1 MSKFYKNLKKSK
13 SPYII
18 AEIGSNHNGKT
29 HLAKKLILS
38 AKKAGAD
45 CVKFQSWS
53 VDTIFSK
60 KKYDDNYFLNDD
72 YRNRK
77 DTNLKKI
84 VKKYS
89 FSEKQLLS
97 MSNFCKKINID
108 FATTPFSLSELNFLK
123 KKLKP
128 KFIKVASMDLNNHP
142 FLKQIGKKKL
152 PILLS
157 TGLSTIKEINEA
169 LKILYKTGSKEIIL
183 LHCISKY
190 PTPPKETNLNALISL
205 KQKFRLPIG
214 FSDHTLG
221 TLAPSIASC
230 LGAKVIEKHF
240 TSNKKTKGNDHYH
253 SMDKN
258 DLKLLVNNLNRA
270 KKIVGNFKKKT
281 FLKSEFNSRKYAR
294 RSIVIK
300 NNLKKGKIIK
310 ENDLITLRPSAG
322 ISANQWNKVIGKKT
336 RKNLKANKSLSWK
349 DLYI

>member
-1 MSKFYKNLKKSK
+1 MSKFYKNLKNSK

-157 TGLSTIKEINEA
+157 TGLSNIKEINEA

-240 TSNKKTKGNDHYH
+240 TLSKKMKGWDHKVSAEPLELKRIIDETKLVHKYLGKKIFKRPESKKIIQEFRRSAIANRDLKIGDQI
-253 SMDKN
+253 SMSDITFKRPGTGISPDKIYKYVGKKIKKNIKN
-258 DLKLLVNNLNRA
+258 D
-270 KKIVGNFKKKT
+270 T
-281 FLKSEFNSRKYAR
+281 
-294 RSIVIK
+294 VIK
-300 NNLKKGKIIK
+300 
-310 ENDLITLRPSAG
+310 
-322 ISANQWNKVIGKKT
+322 
-336 RKNLKANKSLSWK
+336 KNFF
-349 DLYI
+349 

>member
-1 MSKFYKNLKKSK
+1 MIFNYNKIKKNN

-18 AEIGSNHNGKT
+18 AEIGVNHECSIKKAKNLIL
-29 HLAKKLILS
+29 LAKKG
-38 AKKAGAD
+38 GAHAA
-45 CVKFQSWS
+45 KFQTYKAVTLAKLNSQAYW
-53 VDTIFSK
+53 DTTKEKTKSQFELFSK
-60 KKYDDNYFLNDD
+60 FDRFNEKD
-72 YRNRK
+72 YRILAK
-77 DTNLKKI
+77 
-84 VKKYS
+84 
-89 FSEKQLLS
+89 
-97 MSNFCKKINID
+97 FCKKNKID
-108 FATTPFSLSELNFLK
+108 FLSTPFDLDSVKILNPLVPAFKISSSDITNFPLLDKIAKTK
-123 KKLKP
+123 KP
-128 KFIKVASMDLNNHP
+128 T
-142 FLKQIGKKKL
+142 
-152 PILLS
+152 LLS
-157 TGLSTIKEINEA
+157 TGASTLEEIKNAVNI
-169 LKILYKTGSKEIIL
+169 LKKGSNKITVM
-183 LHCISKY
+183 HCILNY
-190 PTPPKETNLNALISL
+190 PTHDVDANLAMISSL
-205 KQKFRLPIG
+205 KKEYPEYVIG
-214 FSDHTLG
+214 YSDHTLPKNQMFNL
-221 TLAPSIASC
+221 TTAYI